1 MKVLLTKTN
10 YCGKDI
16 LSQEQST
23 VRNFLL
29 ASLNL
34 YSSSNVTSFCL
45 LDEVSSMVDELTN
58 ESERPD
64 VLLESNVK
72 LRYFARIASLSK

>member
-10 YCGKDI
+10 YRGKDI

-34 YSSSNVTSFCL
+34 YSSSNVTSSCL